1 MDNMAELYIVLAVY
15 LFVIGAFVLLSF
27 AGAIVRSFL
36 FVRAG
41 EAVWKSFIPFYGSFT
56 YHKIAFGEKN
66 KWFWFLNL
74 AIPGFY
80 SVYTAIKF
88 ARSFGRTSGFSVLTI
103 FFPFITS
110 LMMVIQG
117 SKYVG
122 AQSHVFED

>member
-1 MDNMAELYIVLAVY
+1 MDNMAEVYFVLTMY
-15 LFVIGAFVLLSF
+15 LFVIVAFGLLGF
-27 AGAIVRSFL
+27 AGAIARSFL
-36 FVRAG
+36 FSRAG

-80 SVYTAIKF
+80 SVYTVIKF
-88 ARSFGRTSGFSVLTI
+88 ARSFGRTNGFSILTV
-103 FFPFITS
+103 FFPLITS
-110 LMMVIQG
+110 IIMVIHG

-122 AQSHVFED
+122 AQAHIFED

>member
-1 MDNMAELYIVLAVY
+1 MESMAEVYFVLTVY
-15 LFVIGAFVLLSF
+15 LFIIIAFILLSF

-36 FVRAG
+36 FSRVG
-41 EAVWKSFIPFYGSFT
+41 EDAWKSFIPFYGSFT

-80 SVYTAIKF
+80 SVYTSIKF
-88 ARSFGRTSGFSVLTI
+88 ARAFGRTSGFSILTI

-122 AQSHVFED
+122 AQSHILEE

>member
-1 MDNMAELYIVLAVY
+1 MENMAELYVVLAVY
-15 LFVIGAFVLLSF
+15 LFVIGAFILLSF
-27 AGAIVRSFL
+27 AEAIVRSFL
-36 FVRAG
+36 FSRAG
-41 EAVWKSFIPFYGSFT
+41 EDVWKSFIPFYGSFT
-56 YHKIAFGEKN
+56 YHKIAFGEEN

-88 ARSFGRTSGFSVLTI
+88 ARAFGRTSGFSILTI

-122 AQSHVFED
+122 AQSHILEE

>member
-15 LFVIGAFVLLSF
+15 LFIIGAFVLLSF

-36 FVRAG
+36 FSRAG
-41 EAVWKSFIPFYGSFT
+41 EDAWKSFIPFYGSFT

-74 AIPGFY
+74 VIPGFY
-80 SVYTAIKF
+80 SVYTTIKF
-88 ARSFGRTSGFSVLTI
+88 ARSFGRTSGFSILAI

-117 SKYVG
+117 SEYVG

>member
-36 FVRAG
+36 FSRAG
-41 EAVWKSFIPFYGSFT
+41 EAVWKSFIPFYGSFV

-117 SKYVG
+117 SKYIG
-122 AQSHVFED
+122 AQSHILEE